1 MNTIAY
7 IIYLALTFIITVHV
21 GLSLYRNG
29 RIYILSL
36 IENETLTNSVNKIL
50 LTGYYLLNLGY
61 SAIILQTW
69 KTIHKWSELIGSVSY
84 MVGRIMITL
93 AIIHYFNMAMIYFI
107 GRSHHNIVNNQT

>member
-7 IIYLALTFIITVHV
+7 IIYLALTYIITVHV

-29 RIYILSL
+29 RIYILRL
-36 IENETLTNSVNKIL
+36 FEDETLTNSINKIL

-69 KTIHKWSELIGSVSY
+69 KTIHTWSELIGSLSY

-93 AIIHYFNMAMIYFI
+93 SIIHYFNMTMIYFV
-107 GRSHHNIVNNQT
+107 GRRHHKIINNKT